1 MQHRQ
6 SPQIVLEMCL
16 NGTDFKVL
24 YISPQP
30 RFLNLLELI
39 SSLNLSKRSK
49 ERKKKEDFS
58 LQSGR
63 NVKLEK
69 KKKMKKDEKKKF
81 SSCRRCGEMP
91 FCTVKLQKS
100 EFGIVLK

>member
-6 SPQIVLEMCL
+6 NPQVVLEMCL

-39 SSLNLSKRSK
+39 SSLNLSKEVKR
-49 ERKKKEDFS
+49 EKKKEDFF
-58 LQSGR
+58 QSGM
-63 NVKLEK
+63 NVKLRK
-69 KKKMKKDEKKKF
+69 KKGEKDGKNKVSHLAED
-81 SSCRRCGEMP
+81 
-91 FCTVKLQKS
+91 TV
-100 EFGIVLK
+100 ECHFAR

>member
-6 SPQIVLEMCL
+6 NPQVVLEICL

-39 SSLNLSKRSK
+39 SSLNLSKEVKR
-49 ERKKKEDFS
+49 EKKEDF
-58 LQSGR
+58 LQSGM
-63 NVKLEK
+63 NVKLK
-69 KKKMKKDEKKKF
+69 KKKKVKKMEKKSF
-81 SSCRRCGEMP
+81 SSCRRCGEMS